1 MAKFCGKCG
10 SKLNEQGKCPSCNKG
25 INKITIKKG
34 TERNINPLIKWSVIV
49 AIIIAVITIGVIIV
63 VSLVDNRDNNDG
75 NSDIP
80 TIDAND
86 YFENNSTILSTVKV
100 EDSDKIRSEADVYKD
115 FSARGFSKYSITTE
129 YSLDGEYY
137 DSVVISETSTA
148 KHPMYQTYYV
158 TENGDYW
165 SIFEINGAMMA
176 SPLSYNL
183 ESGENVQIVVSETD
197 TVTSYDSVTNQF
209 FITEPKDTVMI
220 VIKVNKID
228 STALDNFDWDAVVN
242 KNAQ

>member
-10 SKLNEQGKCPSCNKG
+10 SKLNEQGKCPSCNNKN
-25 INKITIKKG
+25 NKIAIEKDTKRKI
-34 TERNINPLIKWSVIV
+34 PPVIKWSLIV
-49 AIIIAVITIGVIIV
+49 AVLISVIAIGVIIV
-63 VSLVDNRDNNDG
+63 ISLVNNHGNNND

-86 YFENNSTILSTVKV
+86 YFESNSTVLSTVKV

-115 FSARGFSKYSITTE
+115 FSARGFSKYPITTE
-129 YSLDGEYY
+129 YSLTGEYY
-137 DSVVISETSTA
+137 DAIVISETSTT

-165 SIFEINGAMMA
+165 SIFEINGAVMA
-176 SPLSYNL
+176 SPFSYNL
-183 ESGENVQIVVSETD
+183 ESGGAIQIVVSETD
-197 TVTSYDSVTNQF
+197 SVTSYDSATNQF

-228 STALDNFDWDAVVN
+228 STALDNFDWEEAVN
-242 KNAQ
+242 RNGQ

>member
-10 SKLNEQGKCPSCNKG
+10 SRLNEQGKCPNCDRRIDKKMTKKG
-25 INKITIKKG
+25 VERKIT
-34 TERNINPLIKWSVIV
+34 PAIKWGVIV
-49 AIIIAVITIGVIIV
+49 AILIAVIAIGAIIV
-63 VSLVDNRDNNDG
+63 VSLVNNRSNNDG

-86 YFENNSTILSTVKV
+86 YFDNNSTIVSIVKV
-100 EDSDKIRSEADVYKD
+100 EDSDQIRSEAAVYKD
-115 FSARGFSKYSITTE
+115 FSARGFSKHSITTE
-129 YSLDGEYY
+129 YSLTGEYY
-137 DSVVISETSTA
+137 EAFVISETSTA

-165 SIFEINGAMMA
+165 SIFEINGAVMA

-183 ESGENVQIVVSETD
+183 GLGENIQIVVSETD

-209 FITEPKDTVMI
+209 FITEPKDTVMV

-228 STALDNFDWDAVVN
+228 STALENFEWDAVVN